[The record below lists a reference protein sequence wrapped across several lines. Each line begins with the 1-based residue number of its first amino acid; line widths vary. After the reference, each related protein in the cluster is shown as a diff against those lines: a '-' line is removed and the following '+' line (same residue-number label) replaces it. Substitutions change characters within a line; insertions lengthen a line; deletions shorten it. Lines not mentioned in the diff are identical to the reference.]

1 MQDSKSPLGKPW
13 VEITRE
19 ERYFCAELFF
29 EVRKDLKKFIR
40 FLNKFTN
47 LDLNENKVWEIG
59 YEVCFYRD
67 YLFDIGKS
75 VRLEPYHDKRTFDL
89 CLFSYNQIVIIE
101 AKVFQSFDE
110 KQIGYLKNDIEEDIH
125 NLLKTSKESLKVN
138 GVLLYSSIKPKPE
151 FDHIIK
157 LESFTWAD
165 LYSYYPEIKIYNVA
179 NEVPSK
185 PKPKRLK
192 AQS

>member
-29 EVRKDLKKFIR
+29 EIRKDIKKFIQ
-40 FLNKFTN
+40 FLNKYTKLN
-47 LDLNENKVWEIG
+47 LAEDQEWEIG

-67 YLFDIGKS
+67 YLYDNGIGVKAT
-75 VRLEPYHDKRTFDL
+75 PFHDKRTFDL
-89 CLFSYNQIVIIE
+89 CLFSQNPIVVFE
-101 AKVFQSFDE
+101 AKVFQNFDE
-110 KQIGYLKNDIEEDIH
+110 KQLKSLEADIIKDISS
-125 NLLKTSKESLKVN
+125 LLKISETSLRIS
-138 GVLLYSSIKPKPE
+138 GALLYSTNKKKPE
-151 FDHIIK
+151 IGTIQN
-157 LESFTWAD
+157 LELFTWED
-165 LYSYYPEIKIYNVA
+165 LFNFYPKTKVFKVA
-179 NEVPSK
+179 NEVPLK